1 MVKIPRPRPFPQH
14 FRGKITELV
23 SAARTASSDAGPTTD
38 EEKQG
43 FCLSLLYEKTNTK
56 RAYSDS
62 TSSGLGTLLTLE
74 PSCSPCIPSKSYSA
88 LARGEKTWTIT
99 EPLLDELEIEI
110 EIEGKG
116 QNGEK

>member
-1 MVKIPRPRPFPQH
+1 M
-14 FRGKITELV
+14 

>member
-1 MVKIPRPRPFPQH
+1 MRRN
-14 FRGKITELV
+14 RGSV
-23 SAARTASSDAGPTTD
+23 
-38 EEKQG
+38 
-43 FCLSLLYEKTNTK
+43 CLPLLYEKTSTK

-88 LARGEKTWTIT
+88 LAQGEKTWTIT

>member
-1 MVKIPRPRPFPQH
+1 
-14 FRGKITELV
+14 
-23 SAARTASSDAGPTTD
+23 
-38 EEKQG
+38 
-43 FCLSLLYEKTNTK
+43 
-56 RAYSDS
+56 
-62 TSSGLGTLLTLE
+62 LGTLLTLE

>member
-1 MVKIPRPRPFPQH
+1 MLPELPAPTQVRLLRRRN
-14 FRGKITELV
+14 RGSV
-23 SAARTASSDAGPTTD
+23 
-38 EEKQG
+38 
-43 FCLSLLYEKTNTK
+43 CLSLLYEKTNTK